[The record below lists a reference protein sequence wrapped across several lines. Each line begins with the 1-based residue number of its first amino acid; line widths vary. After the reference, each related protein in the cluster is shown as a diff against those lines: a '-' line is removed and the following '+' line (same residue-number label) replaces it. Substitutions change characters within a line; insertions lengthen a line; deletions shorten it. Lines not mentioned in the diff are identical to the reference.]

1 MTSIVDALLKGERWA
16 IAKAISILEDDGV
29 QAREMVEMIFK
40 HSGNARVIGVTG
52 PAGAGKSTL
61 VGRMIGAYR
70 ARGFRVGILAVDPSS
85 SISGGAILG
94 DRVRM
99 QEHALDDGTY
109 IRSMASR
116 GASGG
121 VSSALR
127 DAIRV
132 LDVAGFNRIIVESV
146 GAGQLDVKISSI
158 VDVTIVVLNPQTGD
172 SIQAIKAGLTEVGDI
187 YVVNKADIP
196 GANTLYNDVKS
207 LVVDGKNAVALKTV
221 AVTGKGIAELIDA
234 VEQSL
239 SKKLS
244 NGYKE
249 MVRKRVESELMDIM
263 LNMLSNLVQDRMKK
277 EEEDDGIIEKVLNK
291 EIDPYKAAES
301 IIAKVIRYE

>member
-1 MTSIVDALLKGERWA
+1 MANIVDALLKGERWA
-16 IAKAISILEDDGV
+16 IAKAISILEDDGI
-29 QAREMVEMIFK
+29 QAREIVEMIFK

-61 VGRMIGAYR
+61 VGKMIGAYR
-70 ARGFRVGILAVDPSS
+70 ARGFRVGVLAVDPSS

-121 VSSALR
+121 ISAALR

-158 VDVTIVVLNPQTGD
+158 VDLTIVVLNPQTGD

-187 YVVNKADIP
+187 YVVNKADIS
-196 GANTLYNDVKS
+196 GANALYNDIRS
-207 LVVDGKNAVALKTV
+207 LVVDGRDAIALKTV
-221 AVTGKGIAELIDA
+221 AVTGKGVDELIDA
-234 VEQSL
+234 VEHSL

-263 LNMLSNLVQDRMKK
+263 LSMLSKVVQERIKK
-277 EEEDDGIIEKVLNK
+277 EGGEIIERVLNK
-291 EIDPYKAAES
+291 EMDPYNAAES
-301 IIAKVIRYE
+301 IVAKVIRDE

>member
-1 MTSIVDALLKGERWA
+1 LANIVDALLKGERWA
-16 IAKAISILEDDGV
+16 IAKAISILEDDGI
-29 QAREMVEMIFK
+29 QAREIVEMIFK

-61 VGRMIGAYR
+61 VGKMIGVYR
-70 ARGFRVGILAVDPSS
+70 ARGFRVGVLAVDPSS

-121 VSSALR
+121 ISAALR

-158 VDVTIVVLNPQTGD
+158 VDLTIVVLNPQTGD
-172 SIQAIKAGLTEVGDI
+172 SIQAIKAGLTEIGDI
-187 YVVNKADIP
+187 YVVNKADIS
-196 GANTLYNDVKS
+196 GANALYNDIKS
-207 LVVDGKNAVALKTV
+207 LVVDGRDAIALKTV
-221 AVTGKGIAELIDA
+221 AVTGKGVDELIDA
-234 VEQSL
+234 VEHSL

-249 MVRKRVESELMDIM
+249 MMRKRVESELMDII
-263 LNMLSNLVQDRMKK
+263 LSMLSKVVQERIKK
-277 EEEDDGIIEKVLNK
+277 EEGGIIEKVLKK
-291 EIDPYKAAES
+291 EMDPYNAAES
-301 IIAKVIRYE
+301 IVAKVIRDE

>member
-1 MTSIVDALLKGERWA
+1 MANIVDALLKGERWA
-16 IAKAISILEDDGV
+16 IAKAISILEDDGI
-29 QAREMVEMIFK
+29 QAREIVEMIFK

-61 VGRMIGAYR
+61 VGKMIGAYR
-70 ARGFRVGILAVDPSS
+70 ARGFRVGVLAVDPSS

-121 VSSALR
+121 ISAALR

-158 VDVTIVVLNPQTGD
+158 VDLTIVVLNPQTGD
-172 SIQAIKAGLTEVGDI
+172 SIQAIKAGLTEIGDI
-187 YVVNKADIP
+187 YVVNKADIS
-196 GANTLYNDVKS
+196 GANTLYNDIKS
-207 LVVDGKNAVALKTV
+207 LVVDGRDAIALKTV
-221 AVTGKGIAELIDA
+221 AVTGKGVDELIDA
-234 VEQSL
+234 VEHSL

-249 MVRKRVESELMDIM
+249 MMRKRVESELMDIM
-263 LNMLSNLVQDRMKK
+263 LSMLSKVVQERIKK
-277 EEEDDGIIEKVLNK
+277 EEGGIIEKVLKK
-291 EIDPYKAAES
+291 EMDPYNAAES
-301 IIAKVIRYE
+301 IVAKVIRDE

>member
-1 MTSIVDALLKGERWA
+1 MASIVDAILKGERWA

-29 QAREMVEMIFK
+29 QAREIVGMIFK

-61 VGRMIGAYR
+61 VGKMIGAYR
-70 ARGFRVGILAVDPSS
+70 ARGFKVGVLAVDPSS

-187 YVVNKADIP
+187 YV
-196 GANTLYNDVKS
+196 
-207 LVVDGKNAVALKTV
+207 
-221 AVTGKGIAELIDA
+221 
-234 VEQSL
+234 
-239 SKKLS
+239 
-244 NGYKE
+244 
-249 MVRKRVESELMDIM
+249 
-263 LNMLSNLVQDRMKK
+263 
-277 EEEDDGIIEKVLNK
+277 
-291 EIDPYKAAES
+291 
-301 IIAKVIRYE
+301 

>member
-1 MTSIVDALLKGERWA
+1 MANIVDALLKGERWA
-16 IAKAISILEDDGV
+16 IAKAISILEDDGI
-29 QAREMVEMIFK
+29 QAREIVEMIFK

-61 VGRMIGAYR
+61 VGKMIGVYR
-70 ARGFRVGILAVDPSS
+70 ARGFRVGVLAVDPSS

-121 VSSALR
+121 ISAALR

-158 VDVTIVVLNPQTGD
+158 VDLTIVVLNPQTGD
-172 SIQAIKAGLTEVGDI
+172 SIQAIKAGLTEIGDI
-187 YVVNKADIP
+187 YVVNKADIS
-196 GANTLYNDVKS
+196 GANALYNDIKS
-207 LVVDGKNAVALKTV
+207 LVVDGRDAIALKTV
-221 AVTGKGIAELIDA
+221 AVTGKGVDELIDA
-234 VEQSL
+234 VEHSL

-249 MVRKRVESELMDIM
+249 MMRKRVESELMDII
-263 LNMLSNLVQDRMKK
+263 LSMLSKVVQERIKK
-277 EEEDDGIIEKVLNK
+277 EEGGIIEKVLKK
-291 EIDPYKAAES
+291 EMDPYNAAES
-301 IIAKVIRYE
+301 IVAKVIRDE

>member
-1 MTSIVDALLKGERWA
+1 MASIVDAILKGERWA

-29 QAREMVEMIFK
+29 QAREIVGMIFK

-61 VGRMIGAYR
+61 VGKMIGAYR
-70 ARGFRVGILAVDPSS
+70 ARGFKVGVLAVDPSS

-187 YVVNKADIP
+187 YVVNKADIQ
-196 GANTLYNDVKS
+196 GANTLYNDIKS
-207 LVVDGKNAVALKTV
+207 LVVDGRDAIALKTV
-221 AVTGKGIAELIDA
+221 AVTGKGVDELIDA
-234 VEQSL
+234 VEHTL

-263 LNMLSNLVQDRMKK
+263 LSMLSKVVQERIKRED
-277 EEEDDGIIEKVLNK
+277 EEHMIIEKVLNK
-291 EIDPYKAAES
+291 EMDPYNAAER
-301 IIAKVIRYE
+301 IVAKVIRDE